1 MAGESGILKY
11 IFQFII
17 ICLIWSIVFGIHA
30 PEKIFASAE
39 PEKTNWGDSDPKTPG
54 EKPGQ
59 VNLYIPLV
67 GTVHTDSIQNYL
79 QMMDLSRITETTS
92 VLVNQYGPRHHDF
105 NRIFIDDHCTLGG
118 QPFYNHNLI
127 RSSKYVFHS
136 LEALGYAP
144 LKEWLPDW
152 HGTYNV
158 TATKGGSQYPDV
170 YIEIGAHVDT
180 VATTPG
186 ASDNA
191 GAVAAVIEMARV
203 LKDYP
208 NRHSIRFVIYVGEE
222 EYLVGSR
229 YHVDQ
234 IAAAGEKIK
243 AALILDGNGW
253 SEDAPQHMNCL
264 WDNGEAETRRLS
276 ELFNSA
282 RIDYG
287 IDIGWRLCSPDGQWS
302 DNYAYWEHGL
312 PAVLSIGGLPY
323 AEPNY
328 HQCGDNM
335 NSIDM
340 LNVFKTAQENL
351 AVVLKLDAEETRLE
365 RLSPV
370 EPILPIPLDEG
381 ISH

>member
-1 MAGESGILKY
+1 MGEFGFLKY
-11 IFQFII
+11 IFRYIL
-17 ICLIWSIVFGIHA
+17 ICLIGIVFLGISP
-30 PEKIFASAE
+30 PEKSLANADIGIA
-39 PEKTNWGDSDPKTPG
+39 NQGGSDPKSPG
-54 EKPGQ
+54 DKPDE
-59 VNLYIPLV
+59 VYLYIPLV
-67 GTVHTDSIQNYL
+67 GTVHTDPTQNYL
-79 QMMDLSRITETTS
+79 QIMDLSRITETTS
-92 VLVNQYGPRHHDF
+92 ILVNQYGPRHHDF
-105 NRIFIDDHCTLGG
+105 NRIFIDDRCTIGG
-118 QPFYNHNLI
+118 QPYYNHNLI
-127 RSSKYVFHS
+127 RSSKYVFHT
-136 LEALGYAP
+136 LEAMGYTP
-144 LKEWLPDW
+144 YKEWLPDW
-152 HGTYNV
+152 HETYNV
-158 TATKGGSQYPDV
+158 AATKGGSQYPNV
-170 YIEIGAHVDT
+170 FIEIGAHVDT

-191 GAVAAVIEMARV
+191 GAVAAVIEIARV

-222 EYLVGSR
+222 EYLRGSR

-253 SEDAPQHMNCL
+253 SEAAPQHMNCL
-264 WDNGEAETRRLS
+264 WDNGDPETRRHS

-282 RIDYG
+282 RIEYG

-312 PAVLSIGGLPY
+312 PSVLSIGGLPY

-340 LNVFKTAQENL
+340 QNVYKTAQENL
-351 AVVLKLDAEETRLE
+351 VVLLKLDAEDTQLQRIKPGEPVLPFP
-365 RLSPV
+365 LS
-370 EPILPIPLDEG
+370 EG
-381 ISH
+381 VSH